1 MIIRKYIIIMQDP
14 TTKRKNYS
22 SILQFDSFSVYFYL
36 YRIRP
41 FYDSKH
47 THRFKNI
54 SNYFH
59 AFTSLKRS
67 ALWMRYF
74 KRCKRKSGGPELI
87 NLQLSIST
95 YQCSRKK
102 MNIIKPISVITYQ
115 QKILLKNFFS
125 QLCGWLTWHKRKK
138 KCFFGS

>member
-1 MIIRKYIIIMQDP
+1 MIIRKYIIIMQNP
-14 TTKRKNYS
+14 ITKRKNYS
-22 SILQFDSFSVYFYL
+22 SILQFDSFSVNFYL

-54 SNYFH
+54 SNYLH

-67 ALWMRYF
+67 ALRMRYFF

-115 QKILLKNFFS
+115 QKILLKNFFFS
-125 QLCGWLTWHKRKK
+125 ALWLTYMT
-138 KCFFGS
+138 